1 MSNDKMTSFV
11 CQFCQKTFSSKSNM
25 TNHQN
30 TAKFCINLQNK
41 DEYKFFECP
50 HCEKKFTS
58 NYRQL
63 EHACEKN
70 KKKRDELQI
79 VEQKRKDEETKI
91 IADCE
96 QRFQEKYQEIIN
108 EKNNMITKLELMVT
122 SLQKTISDIALQPK
136 STTTNTTN
144 TNNSTNMT
152 IMGRFDINDTKQIG
166 DVIQKYL
173 TKDVV
178 ARGQEGIAVML
189 CEHLLKGPNGE
200 SLYDCTDVS
209 RQSFE
214 FINVDG
220 NVETDPKATKLIR
233 SIGKSGL
240 SIQANVAADKLW
252 SKEDGKMDHEKYG
265 IYADKVTEVMQL
277 DKDSAKLRNKLA
289 SVMARPRRGR
299 KKEQKR

>member
-1 MSNDKMTSFV
+1 MD
-11 CQFCQKTFSSKSNM
+11 CEFCKKTFSSKSNLY
-25 TNHQN
+25 THQN
-30 TAKFCINLQNK
+30 SAKFCLGLQGK
-41 DEYKFFECP
+41 EKGFECEF
-50 HCEKKFTS
+50 C
-58 NYRQL
+58 
-63 EHACEKN
+63 
-70 KKKRDELQI
+70 KKKYAQKKGLISHIDLCTEKIELDKKKQQDYVKNLELENKRLLQ
-79 VEQKRKDEETKI
+79 VETI
-91 IADCE
+91 
-96 QRFQEKYQEIIN
+96 FQEKLKEKDDFFEGIIA
-108 EKNNMITKLELMVT
+108 EKNNMITKLETMVA

-136 STTTNTTN
+136 STTMNTTTN

-166 DVIQKYL
+166 EVIQKYL

-178 ARGQEGIAVML
+178 ARGQEGIALML
-189 CEHLLKGPNGE
+189 SEHLLKGPNGE

-252 SKEDGKMDHEKYG
+252 TREDGKMDHEKYG

-289 SVMARPRRGR
+289 SVMARPRRAP
-299 KKEQKR
+299 KKTLK

>member
-1 MSNDKMTSFV
+1 MNCSF
-11 CQFCQKTFSSKSNM
+11 CDKTFANKYVLKTHIECNKKCIAGRGLDIPQNYVCKSCTHISTRHNDFQVHLSNCSKY
-25 TNHQN
+25 TVDLQ
-30 TAKFCINLQNK
+30 KEIYEKNLQEIQQKYQEKLKDK
-41 DEYKFFECP
+41 DEY
-50 HCEKKFTS
+50 
-58 NYRQL
+58 
-63 EHACEKN
+63 
-70 KKKRDELQI
+70 
-79 VEQKRKDEETKI
+79 
-91 IADCE
+91 IA
-96 QRFQEKYQEIIN
+96 
-108 EKNNMITKLELMVT
+108 KLEARIDKFE
-122 SLQKTISDIALQPK
+122 KTISEIALQPK

-144 TNNSTNMT
+144 TNNMT

-178 ARGQEGIAVML
+178 ARGQEGVAVML

-220 NVETDPKATKLIR
+220 NIETDPKATKLIR

-277 DKDSAKLRNKLA
+277 EKDSAKLRNKLA

-299 KKEQKR
+299 KKE

>member
-1 MSNDKMTSFV
+1 MNCSF
-11 CQFCQKTFSSKSNM
+11 CDKTFANKYVLKTHVECNKKCIAGRGLDIPLNYVCKSCSHISTRHNDFQVHLSNCSKY
-25 TNHQN
+25 
-30 TAKFCINLQNK
+30 TADLQKEIYEKNLQEIEQKYQEKLKTRDELFEEKLKDK
-41 DEYKFFECP
+41 DEY
-50 HCEKKFTS
+50 
-58 NYRQL
+58 
-63 EHACEKN
+63 
-70 KKKRDELQI
+70 
-79 VEQKRKDEETKI
+79 
-91 IADCE
+91 IA
-96 QRFQEKYQEIIN
+96 
-108 EKNNMITKLELMVT
+108 KLEARIDKFE
-122 SLQKTISDIALQPK
+122 KTISDIALQPK
-136 STTTNTTN
+136 TTTMNTTTN

-166 DVIQKYL
+166 EVIQKYL

-178 ARGQEGIAVML
+178 ARGQEGIALML
-189 CEHLLKGPNGE
+189 SEHLLKGPNGE

-252 SKEDGKMDHEKYG
+252 TREDGKMDHEKYG

-289 SVMARPRRGR
+289 SVMARPRRAP
-299 KKEQKR
+299 KNK

>member
-1 MSNDKMTSFV
+1 MKFDTLHFL
-11 CQFCQKTFSSKSNM
+11 
-25 TNHQN
+25 TN
-30 TAKFCINLQNK
+30 
-41 DEYKFFECP
+41 
-50 HCEKKFTS
+50 
-58 NYRQL
+58 
-63 EHACEKN
+63 
-70 KKKRDELQI
+70 
-79 VEQKRKDEETKI
+79 
-91 IADCE
+91 
-96 QRFQEKYQEIIN
+96 
-108 EKNNMITKLELMVT
+108 
-122 SLQKTISDIALQPK
+122 
-136 STTTNTTN
+136 
-144 TNNSTNMT
+144 NMT
-152 IMGRFDINDTKQIG
+152 IMSRFDINDTKQIG

>member
-11 CQFCQKTFSSKSNM
+11 CQFCEKTFSSKSNM

-50 HCEKKFTS
+50 HCDKKFTS
-58 NYRQL
+58 HYRQL

-79 VEQKRKDEETKI
+79 IEQKRKDEETKI
-91 IADCE
+91 IEDCE
-96 QRFQEKYQEIIN
+96 KRFHEKYQEKLKDKDEYIA
-108 EKNNMITKLELMVT
+108 KLEARIDKFE
-122 SLQKTISDIALQPK
+122 KTIADIALQPK
-136 STTTNTTN
+136 TTNTTTN

-152 IMGRFDINDTKQIG
+152 IMNRFDINDTKQIG
-166 DVIQKYL
+166 EVIQKYL
-173 TKDVV
+173 TKDVI

-189 CEHLLKGPNGE
+189 SEHLLKGPNGE

-214 FINVDG
+214 FINADG

-240 SIQANVAADKLW
+240 SVQANVAADKLW
-252 SKEDGKMDHEKYG
+252 TKEDGKMDHEKYG

-299 KKEQKR
+299 KKE